1 MMIKIYT
8 SPGEKAN
15 NFKEYAK
22 LTMILLNCSAKV
34 LISKAFFFLCF
45 LFDIYHPVPYGQVI
59 KAPFSRTETI

>member
-34 LISKAFFFLCF
+34 LISKAFFLFF
-45 LFDIYHPVPYGQVI
+45 FFDIYHPVPYGQVI